1 MSDPW
6 PAGAAGS
13 AGSASRLQGS
23 PGWTRWD
30 ARTGLAARLL
40 SPQWFFR
47 TVRPRRCCYSHC
59 PMKETMK
66 LIPLMTV
73 AAAVAVFPNV
83 AGAQTTN
90 FVPLTRL
97 EAFEMVTGRVIIKGT
112 EEIGSVVGKNG
123 LVTVKCE
130 ELRDVASNQREFGLV
145 IQVQQ
150 NENLQETTTVD

>member
-1 MSDPW
+1 
-6 PAGAAGS
+6 
-13 AGSASRLQGS
+13 
-23 PGWTRWD
+23 
-30 ARTGLAARLL
+30 
-40 SPQWFFR
+40 
-47 TVRPRRCCYSHC
+47 
-59 PMKETMK
+59 MKETMK

-83 AGAQTTN
+83 ACAQITN

-112 EEIGSVVGKNG
+112 EEIGSVAGKNG

-145 IQVQQ
+145 IQRGLQ
-150 NENLQETTTVD
+150 N